1 MAKEKIFTT
10 KELSE
15 KLGIKAKAL
24 RRKLRA
30 MDKYMDGKY
39 TKYQWTKKEFDE
51 LVKKLAK

>member
-15 KLGIKAKAL
+15 ALGIKAKAL

-30 MDKYMDGKY
+30 MENDGKY
-39 TKYQWTKKEFDE
+39 TKYRWTKKEFDE